1 MISTKPMAA
10 KDFLGSANAFAT
22 AVRTVMEEGILRD
35 VAGEKVSLPQ
45 LKLLTLVAH
54 TEPHSVGDVAAFMG
68 VTKAAAGQTVDKLV
82 RRGWLRRTV
91 EKTDR
96 RTALLSLTKS
106 GQRLLEDY
114 ESARNKRLKS
124 VFRGFPDSELRQ
136 LANLLDRVSAEII
149 NHTARPEE
157 ICLQCGIYFRDRC
170 LLRTLVGRTC
180 YYRQHRD
187 RRERRNVHPFR

>member
-1 MISTKPMAA
+1 MGEAPVAA

-22 AVRTVMEEGILRD
+22 AVREVMEKALLEEI
-35 VAGEKVSLPQ
+35 AGGQVSLVQ
-45 LKLLTLVAH
+45 LRLFSLVFH
-54 TEPHSVGDVAAFMG
+54 TEPQSVGDVAAFMG
-68 VTKAAAGQTVDKLV
+68 VTKAAAGQMVEKLV

-91 EKTDR
+91 VKTDR
-96 RTALLSLTKS
+96 RTAMLSLTKS
-106 GQRLLEDY
+106 SEQMLERY
-114 ESARNKRLKS
+114 ESARDKRLKKI
-124 VFRGFPDSELRQ
+124 FRGFSDTELRQ

-180 YYRQHRD
+180 YYQQHRD
-187 RRERRNVHPFR
+187 RREGRNVHPFG

>member
-1 MISTKPMAA
+1 MHSRPTVA

-22 AVRTVMEEGILRD
+22 AVHTILEEGLLHEI
-35 VAGEKVSLPQ
+35 AGEKVSLPQ

-68 VTKAAAGQTVDKLV
+68 VTKAAAGQTVEKLV

-91 EKTDR
+91 EQTDR
-96 RTALLSLTKS
+96 RTAVLSLTKS
-106 GQRLLEDY
+106 GEQLLDAY
-114 ESARNKRLKS
+114 ESARNKRLNK
-124 VFRGFPDSELRQ
+124 VFRGLSDPELRQ

-149 NHTARPEE
+149 NHSARPEE

-180 YYRQHRD
+180 YYQRHRD
-187 RRERRNVHPFR
+187 RKEGRNIHPFG

>member
-1 MISTKPMAA
+1 MNGRPVAA
-10 KDFLGSANAFAT
+10 KDFLGSANAFST
-22 AVRTVMEEGILRD
+22 AVREVLEEKLLHQA
-35 VAGEKVSLPQ
+35 AGKHISLPQ
-45 LKLLTLVAH
+45 LKLLTLVSQ

-68 VTKAAAGQTVDKLV
+68 VTKAAAGQTVEKLV
-82 RRGWLRRTV
+82 RLGWLRRTV

-106 GQRLLEDY
+106 GQQMLERY
-114 ESARNKRLKS
+114 ESARDKRLKK
-124 VFRGFPDSELRQ
+124 VFRGFADNELRQ

-180 YYRQHRD
+180 YYQRHRD
-187 RRERRNVHPFR
+187 RKEGRNVHPFR